1 MQNCTPLA
9 ILHARVLC
17 SKFSFLLKVTQGNNS
32 LSCRVFRSLAAS
44 EVESI
49 QLVRQCW
56 FLESQ
61 YGSNLTS
68 DILTD
73 PMSFST
79 AALKKDILWLDRSRL
94 LADASTAPHLK
105 HIVDV
110 DTDPECNWLR
120 VWDLALDRGPN
131 GTSCALAML
140 KLLGLQSFSG
150 NCPFDS
156 CEHNLGNEH
165 LGSHF
170 LSIHTELSVTL
181 SDCEL
186 ALKNLYDEIF
196 THGQGLYELFLCR
209 DYV

>member
-1 MQNCTPLA
+1 MDA
-9 ILHARVLC
+9 ELHSTGRPCVPVCCAQKL
-17 SKFSFLLKVTQGNNS
+17 SFLLKVAQGDNS

-49 QLVRQCW
+49 QLVRQCR
-56 FLESQ
+56 FLELQ

-79 AALKKDILWLDRSRL
+79 ATLKKDILRLDRSRL
-94 LADASTAPHLK
+94 LANASTATHLK

-120 VWDLALDRGPN
+120 VWDLAVNHGPH
-131 GTSCALAML
+131 GTSYALAML

-150 NCPFDS
+150 NCS
-156 CEHNLGNEH
+156 L
-165 LGSHF
+165 
-170 LSIHTELSVTL
+170 
-181 SDCEL
+181 
-186 ALKNLYDEIF
+186 
-196 THGQGLYELFLCR
+196 LFL
-209 DYV
+209 